1 LRISDTVGRH
11 ESFLSILVRMTTLA
25 YSVLGASSSKDSCF
39 SATNSHYTTGS
50 PARMADGRIMT
61 DYRPRCLNYS
71 LAATKAWGE
80 SDARARMTHG
90 AEELMESARQMNNR
104 KLLSTSCV
112 DTMVPELY
120 KRICSWDGCK
130 VVPGNFQGI
139 GTGRIY
145 VNSASGSAS
154 NPQAL
159 SDISIP
165 PIPNTFPRD
174 PPRVASQCATE
185 DTETAW
191 SIKGNTNTHGSSAKS
206 HPYSAPRS

>member
-1 LRISDTVGRH
+1 
-11 ESFLSILVRMTTLA
+11 MTTLA
-25 YSVLGASSSKDSCF
+25 YSVIPNKSECFTTIDPHYAKVGA
-39 SATNSHYTTGS
+39 

-61 DYRPRCLNYS
+61 DYRPRCFQYP
-71 LAATKAWGE
+71 LAASQAWGGN
-80 SDARARMTHG
+80 DARMRMVHG
-90 AEELMESARQMNNR
+90 AEELMEASRQVNNR
-104 KLLSTSCV
+104 KVLPTSCE

-154 NPQAL
+154 DPQAL
-159 SDISIP
+159 SDISVP
-165 PIPNTFPRD
+165 QIPNTFPRQ
-174 PPRVASQCATE
+174 PPSVGSQCALN
-185 DTETAW
+185 DNETAW
-191 SIKGNTNTHGSSAKS
+191 EIKGNVSVTGSSAIS